1 MPGIL
6 YGIKADEFS
15 PGLLLVLDKDG
26 RRVFDING
34 LLCWDVGE
42 VYSEAFGVDVGGKR
56 VESVRDEDD
65 EGACCCD
72 ESVKWSDKWEVPSGG
87 PTAELFA

>member
-34 LLCWDVGE
+34 LLCDVGE
-42 VYSEAFGVDVGGKR
+42 VYSEAFGVDVGGKS
-56 VESVRDEDD
+56 VESVRDEDA
-65 EGACCCD
+65 ACCCD
-72 ESVKWSDKWEVPSGG
+72 ESVK
-87 PTAELFA
+87 